1 MVKSKRLWEIDA
13 FRGIAIIMMII
24 YHIIFDLNYFGI
36 YKINIYFPPLRI
48 FLYSIGTIFL
58 LIVGIS
64 LHLSFLKNQIKVKY
78 VKRGLMIFF
87 IGILITIITW
97 SYPHDGFIVFGVLHC
112 IGLSIILSYPFLR
125 LFYIN
130 LILGISLIL
139 IGIFLTQF
147 SFNFNYLL
155 FLGFRPSGF
164 YTLDYFPL
172 LPWFGVVLIG
182 IFIGKLFY
190 KKDQINAKSSYLS
203 ETFAVKKLT
212 FLGRHSLII
221 YLIHQPILIAIIL
234 ALNNIF

>member
-1 MVKSKRLWEIDA
+1 MLKSKRLWEIDT
-13 FRGIAIIMMII
+13 FRGIAIIMMIV

-36 YKINIYFPPLRI
+36 YKINIYFPPLRV

-64 LHLSFLKNQIKVKY
+64 LHLSFLKNQMKLKY
-78 VKRGLMIFF
+78 LKRGLMIFF
-87 IGILITIITW
+87 IGILMTIVTW
-97 SYPHDGFIVFGVLHC
+97 FYPHDGFIVFGVLHC
-112 IGLSIILSYPFLR
+112 IGLSIILSYPFLK
-125 LFYIN
+125 LYYLNLVFG
-130 LILGISLIL
+130 LILVS

-147 SFNFNYLL
+147 SFDFNYIL
-155 FLGFRPSGF
+155 FLGFRPNEF
-164 YTLDYFPL
+164 YTLDYFPI

-190 KKDQINAKSSYLS
+190 KKDQIKTKSSYLS
-203 ETFAVKKLT
+203 ENIFIKKLA

-234 ALNNIF
+234 ALNLIL